1 MKEPP
6 VQPFDDPALKAALG
20 RALGRGGAPAAL
32 RQRILAIAGEKTGT
46 SSVAPVEHKPIRM
59 FRQSPLYKLAMA
71 AVVLICVGVA
81 ALIVYKTNQPPT
93 YEYAF
98 PKQLYTDMVVTHDA
112 RTKSPAGDTVTT
124 LASATDLSKQ
134 LNRPVFVADLTK

>member
-20 RALGRGGAPAAL
+20 RALGRASAPAAL
-32 RQRILAIAGEKTGT
+32 RQRILVIAGEKTGK
-46 SSVAPVEHKPIRM
+46 SSVTQIEHKPIRM

-93 YEYAF
+93 YDQYAF

-112 RTKSPAGDTVTT
+112 RAKTPTGDTVTT
-124 LASATDLSKQ
+124 LA
-134 LNRPVFVADLTK
+134 